1 MAWITEFY
9 TDEQG
14 RAPVEEFLDT
24 VPRKERAKILRDLNL
39 LEEFGLQLGSPHVR
53 HLTGKL
59 WELRIR
65 TRGKAYRIIY
75 FAYTGQRF
83 ILLHAFLKKTNKT
96 PRAELHVSETRL
108 LDFLERE
115 E

>member
-1 MAWITEFY
+1 MVWTTEFY

-14 RAPVEEFLDT
+14 RAPVEEFFDT
-24 VPRKERAKILRDLNL
+24 VPNKERAAILRVLDF
-39 LEEFGLQLGSPHVR
+39 LEEFGVQLGSPYVK
-53 HLTGKL
+53 HLKGKL
-59 WELRIR
+59 WELRVR

-83 ILLHAFLKKTNKT
+83 ILLHAFLKKTKKT
-96 PRAELHVSETRL
+96 PKAELRIAEARF

-115 E
+115 G

>member
-1 MAWITEFY
+1 MAWTTEFY
-9 TDEQG
+9 TDEQD
-14 RAPVEEFLDT
+14 RAPVEKFLDT
-24 VPRKERAKILRDLNL
+24 VPQKARAKILRDLNL
-39 LEEFGLQLGSPHVR
+39 LEEFGLQLGSPYVR
-53 HLTGKL
+53 HLTDKL

-83 ILLHAFLKKTNKT
+83 ILLHAFLKKTKKT
-96 PRAELHVSETRL
+96 PRAELRIAEARF

-115 E
+115 G

>member
-1 MAWITEFY
+1 MAWTTEFY

-14 RAPVEEFLDT
+14 RAPVEEFFDT
-24 VPRKERAKILRDLNL
+24 VPKKERASIWRVLNL

-53 HLTGKL
+53 NLTGKL
-59 WELRIR
+59 WELRVH

-83 ILLHAFLKKTNKT
+83 ILLHAFLKKTRKT
-96 PRAELHVSETRL
+96 PRAELRIAEARF

-115 E
+115 G